1 MSSKTPKT
9 KTPKTPKTTPP
20 PSPLES
26 EEQEAL
32 AQALDQAGLLWSS
45 TANGGR
51 RDKRTAASLKRQG
64 LKPGVPDLLIF
75 SSTPQAPRGAAV
87 ELKRAPPNKGR
98 LSPDQVVWLEE
109 LAREGWAALTCYGAA
124 DAVAQLREAGYNIPT
139 PPPVEAKAQARA
151 RERAQA
157 RTRATSQD
165 TPRPRSPRDD
175 TPPPSRHAAKA
186 LPRKR

>member
-1 MSSKTPKT
+1 MSSKTPSKTPKT
-9 KTPKTPKTTPP
+9 KT

-32 AQALDQAGLLWSS
+32 AAALDQAGLLWSS

-64 LKPGVPDLLIF
+64 LKPGVPDVIIF
-75 SSTPQAPRGAAV
+75 TAAPGAPRGAAV
-87 ELKRAPPNKGR
+87 ELKRAAPNKGR

-124 DAVAQLREAGYNIPT
+124 DAVAQLRRKGYNIPT

-165 TPRPRSPRDD
+165 TPRRSPRDD